1 MWFYCRCVLNQLHLG
16 TAINEIKINLSKI
29 LSDEVVMI
37 GVMELMKKIEIEI
50 KIVKDHIIS
59 HNIKLRLVRPIRM
72 SKN

>member
-1 MWFYCRCVLNQLHLG
+1 LG
-16 TAINEIKINLSKI
+16 TAINEIRINLSKM
-29 LSDEVVMI
+29 LSDEMVMI
-37 GVMELMKKIEIEI
+37 GVVELMKKIEIEI